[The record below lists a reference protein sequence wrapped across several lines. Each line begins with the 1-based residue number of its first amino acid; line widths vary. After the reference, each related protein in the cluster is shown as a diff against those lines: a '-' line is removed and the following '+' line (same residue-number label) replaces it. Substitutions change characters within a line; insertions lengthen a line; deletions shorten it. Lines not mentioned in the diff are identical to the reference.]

1 MKFPSLFSR
10 KTGAEAV
17 KNAQALSA
25 KLFPAPVAE
34 DHSVEAVVAERL
46 VEAEQAEDMPYAV
59 RIAASWAWR
68 LILIVVAV
76 GIAVWLLSQVS
87 LLVVPLMIAALI
99 AGLLSP
105 VVNFLNRRLRIP
117 KGLSVGI
124 TMLGFLSVVVGGL
137 SLVGQR
143 LATGFSSLWA
153 QALTGIAQIQDWLAN
168 GPLALSNEDLD
179 VLIQDA
185 LNQLKNNSSS
195 IVSGALSW
203 GTTLGHLVTGLLLV
217 LFSLIF
223 LLLDGPRIGKFFI
236 DILPRRARLAAEG
249 AGRRGWASMV
259 IYVRVQ
265 LFVAFVDAVGIGVG
279 ALIIGVP
286 LALPLG
292 VLVFVG
298 SFIPVI
304 GAMITGAVA
313 VLLALVANGPVNALI
328 MLLIVLFV
336 QQAESHILQP
346 LVMGKAVSLHPLA
359 VVMAVAGGTM
369 VAGIPGALF
378 AVPLLAIANTVVKYI
393 SGRGWEH
400 DPDLSI
406 PPRIIEPVRNPEP
419 APADL
424 DGEEP
429 NHGSSPEP
437 TRP

>member
-1 MKFPSLFSR
+1 
-10 KTGAEAV
+10 
-17 KNAQALSA
+17 
-25 KLFPAPVAE
+25 
-34 DHSVEAVVAERL
+34 
-46 VEAEQAEDMPYAV
+46 MPYAV

-68 LILIVVAV
+68 LILIVVAL

-105 VVNFLNRRLRIP
+105 IVHFFNRRLRLP

-124 TMLGFLSVVVGGL
+124 TMIAFLAVVIGGL

-153 QALTGIAQIQDWLAN
+153 QAVTGISQIQDWLAN

-203 GTTLGHLVTGLLLV
+203 GTTLGHLVAGLLLV

-236 DILPRRARLAAEG
+236 NILPRRARPAAEG

-265 LFVAFVDAVGIGVG
+265 LFVAFIDAVGIGVG

-292 VLVFVG
+292 VLVFIG

-304 GAMITGAVA
+304 GAMVTGAVA

-346 LVMGKAVSLHPLA
+346 LIMGKAVSLHPLA
-359 VVMAVAGGTM
+359 VVMAVAGGSM

-393 SGRGWEH
+393 SNRGWEN
-400 DPDLSI
+400 DPDLSN
-406 PPRIIEPVRNPEP
+406 PTRIIEPVRHPEP

-429 NHGSSPEP
+429 NPGSHQQPA
-437 TRP
+437 RP

>member
-1 MKFPSLFSR
+1 MKFQNPFNRADRSATGSETQVPASKLFSGSSR
-10 KTGAEAV
+10 RV
-17 KNAQALSA
+17 VDSD
-25 KLFPAPVAE
+25 VA
-34 DHSVEAVVAERL
+34 VAERA
-46 VEAEQAEDMPYAV
+46 VDSASAEDMPYGV
-59 RIAASWAWR
+59 RIAASWSWR
-68 LILIVVAV
+68 LIVIVVAV
-76 GIAVWLLSQVS
+76 GIFVWLLAQVS
-87 LLVVPLMIAALI
+87 LLIIPLMIAALL

-105 VVNFLNRRLRIP
+105 VVHFLNRKVRVP
-117 KGLSVGI
+117 KGLAVGL
-124 TMLGFLSVVVGGL
+124 TMLGFLALVIGGL
-137 SLVGQR
+137 SVVGQR

-153 QALTGIAQIQDWLAN
+153 QVLTGVSQIQHWLSV

-179 VLIQDA
+179 ALVQDA
-185 LNQLKNNSSS
+185 LNQLKSNSSS

-203 GTTLGHLVTGLLLV
+203 GTTLSHLVTGLLLV

-236 DILPRRARLAAEG
+236 NLLPRKARLAAEG
-249 AGRRGWASMV
+249 AGKRGWASMV

-265 LFVAFVDAVGIGVG
+265 LFVAFIDAVGIGVG
-279 ALIIGVP
+279 ALILGVP

-292 VLVFVG
+292 VLVFIG

-304 GAMITGAVA
+304 GAMVTGAVA

-328 MLLIVLFV
+328 MLLVVLFV

-359 VVMAVAGGTM
+359 VVMAVAGGSM

-378 AVPLLAIANTVVKYI
+378 AVPVLAVANTVVKYI
-393 SGRGWEH
+393 SDRGWEH
-400 DPDLSI
+400 DPQLAV
-406 PPRIIEPVRNPEP
+406 PARITEPVRNPEP

-429 NHGSSPEP
+429 HPGS
-437 TRP
+437 RPQTDRP